1 MPSSELSRREFV
13 TSAAALAGTALLP
26 AGARAATEPAGKRP
40 NLVFFLAEAQRADAS
55 SLAGHPI
62 LHTPHQDRIGREG
75 IRFTNAFCTNALCA
89 PARAATLTGMYSR
102 STGALANEDFHRP
115 LPADI
120 PLFTDLLHQA
130 GYEVAIVGKTHVRN
144 GAEDR
149 YWDYYFGHNAAA
161 NNYWNPFYKEGV
173 RGKFGPARQYHG
185 VWADELAVERALQ
198 WLERRDSR
206 RPFCLLVWYMAPHAP
221 FYRPR
226 RYLDLYNGIR
236 IPKPP
241 TFDDDLRGYPGKPK
255 SFAAAT
261 NKIGTTVFSDTCR
274 SLEEVA
280 KDYYA
285 GLKGVD
291 DLTGRII
298 GYLEQKQILE
308 DTAILQGS
316 DHGYFLG
323 EWRCYDKRLMHEPSI
338 HVPLMIRYPKRIKP
352 GTVRT
357 EMALDLDIAP
367 TLLDLAGV
375 PIPAHMQGRSL
386 LPLADAP
393 DPDFRREWYYEYYE
407 WPNPEHVRPCQ
418 GIRTERY
425 KLIRYVTDPDKFADP
440 QEFELYDLQADPAER
455 DNLYGR
461 PEHAALQEH
470 LTGRLDALRTAVPER
485 AVSGA

>member
-1 MPSSELSRREFV
+1 MPSTLSRREFV
-13 TSAAALAGTALLP
+13 QSAVALAGTTLLP
-26 AGARAATEPAGKRP
+26 AAAHATAQPAGKRP
-40 NLVFFLAEAQRADAS
+40 NLVFFLAEAQRADAL

-62 LHTPHQDRIGREG
+62 LQTPNQDRIGREG

-102 STGALANEDFHRP
+102 STGALANEDAHRP

-120 PLFTDLLHQA
+120 PFFTDLLHEA
-130 GYEVAIVGKTHVRN
+130 GYDVAIVGKTHVRN

-161 NNYWNPFYKEGV
+161 NNYWNPIYKEGSAG
-173 RGKFGPARQYHG
+173 RIGPARQYQG

-198 WLERRDSR
+198 WLERRRDRS
-206 RPFCLLVWYMAPHAP
+206 RPFCLLVWFMAPHAP

-226 RYLDLYNGIR
+226 RYLDLYNGTP
-236 IPKPP
+236 IPKPA

-255 SFAAAT
+255 SFAEAT

-274 SLEEVA
+274 SLEEVV

-298 GYLEQKQILE
+298 GYLERERILDE
-308 DTAILQGS
+308 TAILQGS

-338 HVPLMIRYPKRIKP
+338 HVPLMIRYPRRIRP
-352 GTVRT
+352 GTVRS

-367 TLLDLAGV
+367 TLLDLAGIA
-375 PIPAHMQGRSL
+375 IPAHLQGRSL

-393 DPDFRREWYYEYYE
+393 NPDFRREWYYEYFE
-407 WPNPEHVRPCQ
+407 WPNPESVRPCQ
-418 GIRTERY
+418 GIRTERH
-425 KLIRYVTDPDKFADP
+425 KLIRYVTHSEKFADP
-440 QEFELYDLQADPAER
+440 QEFELYDLQADPGER
-455 DNLYGR
+455 DNLWGR
-461 PEHAALQEH
+461 PGYAALQQE
-470 LTGRLDALRTAVPER
+470 LLSRLDALRQAVPV
-485 AVSGA
+485 AKTA